1 MTLAKQHQRLVAL
14 EGAVP
19 DSGIDDGSS
28 GKFSRFMNGMIS
40 RLTPTQ
46 AGLAHDPKASPAEN
60 AARAI
65 ARGDFGAA
73 DEIIQTSTKGTT
85 AP

>member
-14 EGAVP
+14 EGATP
-19 DSGIDDGSS
+19 DAGIDDGSS
-28 GKFSRFMNGMIS
+28 EKFSSFMNGMIS

-46 AGLAHDPKASPAEN
+46 AGLSHNPKASPAEN

-73 DEIIQTSTKGTT
+73 NEIIQTAAKRAA